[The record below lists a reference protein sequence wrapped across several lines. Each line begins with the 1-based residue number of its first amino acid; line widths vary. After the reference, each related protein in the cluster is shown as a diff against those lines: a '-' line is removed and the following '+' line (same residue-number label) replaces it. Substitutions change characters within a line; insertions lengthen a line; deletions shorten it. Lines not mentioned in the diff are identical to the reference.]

1 MRITHSFFHNQS
13 TLEIAQKLLGKVLV
27 YHGPQGLLKGII
39 NETEAYSQ
47 DEPSCH
53 AFQGKRTQRNEVM
66 FWSAGHLYVY
76 FTYGMHYCIN
86 IVTAETD
93 RAEAV
98 LIRSLIP
105 LQGEDIMLHNR
116 NGNKKHLADGPAKLA
131 QAYGLNKSHN
141 GLNLLAKDSAI
152 YLEDLGFLAVDTQ
165 QTTRVGIRKAVDLPW
180 RFYSANFQPAIVQ
193 SD

>member
-1 MRITHSFFHNQS
+1 MRITTSFFLHKS
-13 TLEIAQKLLGKVLV
+13 TLEIAQNLLGKVLV
-27 YHGPQGLLKGII
+27 YHSPKGLLKGLI

-53 AFQGKRTQRNEVM
+53 AFQGKRTRRNEVM

-86 IVTAETD
+86 VVTAEAGC
-93 RAEAV
+93 AEAV

-105 LQGEDIMLHNR
+105 LEGEDIMLHNR

-141 GLNLLAKDSAI
+141 GLNLLAKDARI
-152 YLEDLGFLAVDTQ
+152 YLEDLGFLPEGIQ
-165 QTTRVGIRKAVDLPW
+165 QTARIGIRKAVELPW
-180 RFYSANFQPAIVQ
+180 RFYSSSFK
-193 SD
+193 SM